1 MIALFAALAAIAAAV
16 AAGGAFS
23 ARPVGLVPP
32 ARTALETLVRA
43 LRAAGIRVKVGQTG
57 RTLEQQARAADA
69 GRSGTYSGQHQRG
82 RAVDLYPIDPD
93 TGFPDYAG
101 RNVELFRRMH
111 AIASSFGWTG
121 LAFNA
126 DGSPR
131 YLTAPDG
138 RRFWD
143 GGHLE
148 WRGAS
153 S

>member
-1 MIALFAALAAIAAAV
+1 MIALFAALAAVAAAV

-23 ARPVGLVPP
+23 VRPGGLVPP
-32 ARTALETLVRA
+32 ARTALETLLRA
-43 LRAAGIRVKVGQTG
+43 LGAAGIRVKVGQTG
-57 RTLEQQARAADA
+57 RTLEQQARAVDA
-69 GRSGTYSGQHQRG
+69 GRSSTYGGQHPKG
-82 RAVDLYPIDPD
+82 RAVDLYPIDPS

-101 RNVELFRRMH
+101 KNVELFRKMH
-111 AIASSFGWTG
+111 AIAGGLGWTG
-121 LAFNA
+121 LAFNP

-131 YLTAPDG
+131 YLTARSG

-153 S
+153 